1 MNKIKLVF
9 LREYLSRVKKRT
21 FLLTTFLVPLVI
33 IGFYAAIIMISVNP
47 TNEKHKVAVI
57 DKGHLLDEKKINVAP
72 NLTFQFF
79 NNETE
84 ASLVKTYQSNGFQSL
99 LYIERDTTA
108 NSKHKL
114 VLHSPSAISMPV
126 MNAIEQMV
134 GRNVRNQFLE
144 AKGVDPSSIDQL
156 TASLKLEN
164 TIDSEKGE
172 NKGSADVAYA
182 VSYACG
188 FLLYMLLIIYGTQV
202 MRGVSEEKTNRISEV
217 IVSSV
222 RPFQLML
229 GKILGIGAVGLTQFI
244 LWIGLIYGLQF
255 LIPVIFPSVNE
266 PMSGPGAGLSMFGM
280 VMKAISALPLS
291 KILFMFTFYFIF
303 GYLTYASIFAAV
315 GSMVSDDQQE
325 AQQMVFPIIMPIILG
340 FVMMSKA
347 VNEPNSTMAVI
358 GSIFPLT
365 SPVVMMGRMTYDIP
379 YWHIAVSML
388 ALIGT
393 FLFFTWMAGK
403 IFRVGVLMY
412 GKKPSWKEIM
422 KWAFRKG

>member
-9 LREYLSRVKKRT
+9 LREYLSRVKKRS
-21 FLLTTFLVPLVI
+21 FLLTTFLVPLIV
-33 IGFYAAIIMISVNP
+33 IGFYAAVIMISMDES
-47 TNEKHKVAVI
+47 NEEHKVAVI
-57 DKGHLLDEKKINVAP
+57 DKDHLLDEKKMNLSP
-72 NLTFQFF
+72 NITFDFL
-79 NNETE
+79 NEETE
-84 ASLVKTYQSNGFQSL
+84 ASLVKKYLSMGYQSL
-99 LYIERDTTA
+99 LLINKDSGNTGH
-108 NSKHKL
+108 NKL
-114 VLHSPSAISMPV
+114 LIHSPSALSMPV
-126 MNAIEQMV
+126 MNSIEKIISN
-134 GRNVRNQFLE
+134 NVRNQVLE
-144 AKGVDPSSIDQL
+144 AKGIDPSGIDKL
-156 TASLKLEN
+156 TEGLKIEN
-164 TIDSEKGE
+164 TIDNAQGE
-172 NKGSADVAYA
+172 NKGSAGIAYA

-188 FLLYMLLIIYGTQV
+188 FLLYMMLIIYGTQV

-222 RPFQLML
+222 KPFQLML

-255 LIPVIFPSVNE
+255 LIPLIFPAANQ
-266 PMSGPGAGLSMFGM
+266 PMSGPGANLSMFGM
-280 VMKAISALPLS
+280 VLQAISALPLS
-291 KILFMFTFYFIF
+291 KILFMFLFYFLF

-340 FVMMSKA
+340 FVMMTKA
-347 VNEPNSTMAVI
+347 VNEPNSGMAVF

-393 FLFFTWMAGK
+393 FLFFTWMSGK
-403 IFRVGVLMY
+403 IFRIGVLMY